1 MERIEKIRGLLW
13 GSSNERTYS
22 SYRVVIIREGNN
34 LLKMVG
40 ERRNYIE
47 FFDFFLKAYIEHC
60 F

>member
-1 MERIEKIRGLLW
+1 MERIEKSRGLLW

-22 SYRVVIIREGNN
+22 SYRVVIIGEGNN

-47 FFDFFLKAYIEHC
+47 FFEFFSQSLY
-60 F
+60 